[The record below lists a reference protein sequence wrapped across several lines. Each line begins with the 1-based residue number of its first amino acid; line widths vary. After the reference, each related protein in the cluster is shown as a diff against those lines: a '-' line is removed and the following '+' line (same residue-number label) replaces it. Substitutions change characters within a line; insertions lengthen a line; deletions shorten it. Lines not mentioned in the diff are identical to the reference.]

1 MYETAVA
8 FSPDYDVEKVYE
20 EYKKDKANPLDK
32 LKQKWY
38 KQRICKDVEGDST
51 FFLKQLQGMRNQ
63 KTL

>member
-32 LKQKWY
+32 LK
-38 KQRICKDVEGDST
+38 
-51 FFLKQLQGMRNQ
+51 
-63 KTL
+63 